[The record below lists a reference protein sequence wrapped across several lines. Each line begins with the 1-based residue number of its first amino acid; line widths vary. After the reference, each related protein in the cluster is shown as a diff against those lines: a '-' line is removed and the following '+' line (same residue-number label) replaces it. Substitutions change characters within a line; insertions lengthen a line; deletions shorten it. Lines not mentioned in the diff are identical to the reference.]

1 MTLEEIDEELKA
13 TFGKKTSQ
21 SMADANI
28 EYCVNILNSRITN
41 GTFDAN
47 VEKPSIDA
55 MASTLLAVVDH
66 TNNYTFQELASKK
79 PAIKRGL
86 LYCIVKGHDNY
97 DEMFELIKDTLRK
110 HASDKVNLKTLN
122 PFLNIIKAAAHIQSS
137 KFMYCLNFPERSD
150 DITIALHQLIDN
162 KGDEK
167 AALVIIAAT
176 EDGILKPTAK
186 REAYVN
192 EFNLNKSGF
201 NKYMTR
207 YQGQETRFTD
217 KQRMIDNLKVSLRNT
232 IKYKVEDGQIKFY
245 HNIKKRDWI
254 KFFVNLIKS

>member
-13 TFGKKTSQ
+13 KFGEKTSL

-28 EYCVNILNSRITN
+28 KYCVDLLNSRTIN

-55 MASTLLAVVDH
+55 MTYTLLAVADH
-66 TNNYTFQELASKK
+66 SNKHTLQELASET

-86 LYCIVKGHDNY
+86 LYCIVKGYDNY
-97 DEMFELIKDTLRK
+97 DEMFEHVKDTLRK
-110 HASDKVNLKTLN
+110 HASDKLNLKNLN
-122 PFLNIIKAAAHIQSS
+122 PFLNIIKYAAHIQSS
-137 KFMYCLNFPERSD
+137 IFMYCLNFPERSD

-207 YQGQETRFTD
+207 YQGQEKRFTD

-232 IKYKVEDGQIKFY
+232 IKYKVDDGQIKFY